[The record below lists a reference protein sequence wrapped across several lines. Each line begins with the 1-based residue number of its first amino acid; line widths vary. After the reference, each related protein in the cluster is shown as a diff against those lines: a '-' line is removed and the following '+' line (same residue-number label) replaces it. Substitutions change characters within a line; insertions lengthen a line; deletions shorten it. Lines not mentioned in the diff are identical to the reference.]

1 MPVANG
7 RRVAVIAGCRTP
19 FCKSGT
25 TLKDVRAVDLARFVA
40 RELLERTN
48 LDGADVN
55 AVIFGQVVPSA
66 LVPNV
71 AREVSLLP
79 QFPKEIPAYSLNRAC
94 ASSGQAVA
102 NAYDEIVLG
111 DAEVV
116 LAGGVESLSDIPILA
131 SRRLADI
138 LMEASKAKSFGARLR
153 TLSRIRPRD
162 LVPVSPA
169 IAEPSTGETMGQSAE
184 KMAKENHISRAAQ
197 DRWALRSH
205 ELAARGTDDGRITA
219 EIVPWF
225 GPGGRAGDGVV
236 TQDNGVRRDTSL
248 EQMAKLKPVFDRRYG
263 SVTAANSSP
272 LTDGASAVLV
282 MSDSAAR
289 ALGYT
294 PLAYVRSYA
303 VAAVDPGW
311 QLLQAP
317 IFAVPKALERAGIQW
332 KELGVIEVH
341 EAFAAQVLSNLQ
353 GWAAKGWEINED
365 IINVMGGS
373 IAIGHPFGATG
384 TRLVT
389 TLANEMARRD
399 VQFGLLSICAQ
410 GGMGLAMVWSAAD
423 GSGRG
428 AHLGARRRR
437 HRRRH
442 FRLEERA
449 GQQAFGRGE
458 AGPARDVRRV
468 GARRRRAGRR
478 LLLVEAREL
487 HRGGRHRGVR
497 PAHHRRGSRAALGR
511 GPGNAGPG
519 GALPQT
525 DRRRDSRRVPRRR
538 TRVRPRLRVPRG
550 LRSPPDPA
558 RPPGSA
564 ARHSPGGGRL
574 PAAPPVDWRPRGAR
588 HHPRGQGRRRQEGV
602 PFGHRG
608 RAGSSRHPQGRHHR
622 RGATHGR
629 RLAPASQ
636 AAGRVPRM
644 AARRQPTGPGLGL
657 PSRAEAGTRA
667 DARQLSRAPRRVGG
681 GGAWAETR
689 HGGGSE
695 ARGAAVRAARRH

>member
-1 MPVANG
+1 MPGANG

-25 TLKDVRAVDLARFVA
+25 LLKDARAVDLARFVA

-79 QFPKEIPAYSLNRAC
+79 QFPKEVPAYSLNRAC

-102 NAYDEIVLG
+102 NAYDEIMLG

-138 LMEASKAKSFGARLR
+138 LVEASKAKSLGARLR

-205 ELAARGTDDGRITA
+205 ELAARGTDDGRIAA

-225 GPGGRAGDGVV
+225 VPGGRTGDGVV
-236 TQDNGVRRDTSL
+236 TQDNGIRRDTSL
-248 EQMAKLKPVFDRRYG
+248 EQMAKLKPVFDRHYG

-272 LTDGASAVLV
+272 LTDGASAVLL

-317 IFAVPKALERAGIQW
+317 IFAVPKALERAGIEW
-332 KELGVIEVH
+332 KDLGLIEVH

-353 GWAAKGWEINED
+353 GWAARGWEINED

-384 TRLVT
+384 ARIVT
-389 TLANEMARRD
+389 TLANEMTRRD
-399 VQFGLLSICAQ
+399 VQLGLLSICAQ
-410 GGMGLAMVWSAAD
+410 GGMGFAMV
-423 GSGRG
+423 
-428 AHLGARRRR
+428 LERR
-437 HRRRH
+437 
-442 FRLEERA
+442 
-449 GQQAFGRGE
+449 
-458 AGPARDVRRV
+458 
-468 GARRRRAGRR
+468 
-478 LLLVEAREL
+478 
-487 HRGGRHRGVR
+487 
-497 PAHHRRGSRAALGR
+497 
-511 GPGNAGPG
+511 
-519 GALPQT
+519 
-525 DRRRDSRRVPRRR
+525 
-538 TRVRPRLRVPRG
+538 
-550 LRSPPDPA
+550 
-558 RPPGSA
+558 
-564 ARHSPGGGRL
+564 
-574 PAAPPVDWRPRGAR
+574 
-588 HHPRGQGRRRQEGV
+588 
-602 PFGHRG
+602 
-608 RAGSSRHPQGRHHR
+608 
-622 RGATHGR
+622 
-629 RLAPASQ
+629 
-636 AAGRVPRM
+636 
-644 AARRQPTGPGLGL
+644 
-657 PSRAEAGTRA
+657 
-667 DARQLSRAPRRVGG
+667 
-681 GGAWAETR
+681 
-689 HGGGSE
+689 
-695 ARGAAVRAARRH
+695 